1 MIDVRFH
8 PEYCTT
14 SLQIKEDIFL
24 YTEYKNLPLSERLI
38 AELEKLDNEIMNV
51 IDWDNPG
58 GESPMSF
65 EEREKLYKSAK
76 ELYQKIKEEL
86 GENYNVIDCCDWLN
100 PKD

>member
-8 PEYCTT
+8 PEYFTT

-24 YTEYKNLPLSERLI
+24 YTEYENLPLSERLI
-38 AELEKLDNEIMNV
+38 AELEKFDDEIMNV
-51 IDWDNPG
+51 IDWNNPG

-65 EEREKLYKSAK
+65 EERERLYEFAK

-86 GENYNVIDCCDWLN
+86 GENYNVIDCCDWLKPN
-100 PKD
+100 D